1 MMVESMGTRI
11 QPEAGLLRCLD
22 GSKPRVLLAEDSD
35 AARILTA
42 ALLRRMGCQ
51 VDAVE
56 HGEEALS
63 HVQNFSYDLILLDI
77 EMPIMDG
84 VIAAREIRALGG
96 AAGSTPLMALSAF
109 LADTSKCGHWQ
120 ETFDVALA
128 KPAGRDDLRGAIQS
142 ALASKVH
149 RNALGASSQ
158 PPSSNASNEQLIDK
172 AQMAQVKAHLSPLAW
187 RQLVEAVAAEMRDTV
202 KAIAFAQ
209 SAGESGAVAQNAHRL
224 KGIARSFAAP
234 KLAHLAEQIE
244 RKAIHNTPEDLEGS
258 VMQLRKVADTTLL
271 AIATMA
277 ERAA

>member
-109 LADTSKCGHWQ
+109 LADTSKCGPWQ

-158 PPSSNASNEQLIDK
+158 PPSNSQNEQLIDK
-172 AQMAQVKAHLSPLAW
+172 TQMAQVKAHLSPLAW

-209 SAGESGAVAQNAHRL
+209 SAGESGIVAQNAHRL

-234 KLAHLAEQIE
+234 KLAHLAQQIE
-244 RKAIHNTPEDLEGS
+244 TKAIHNTPEDLDGS
-258 VMQLRKVADTTLL
+258 VIELRKVADTTLL

>member
-158 PPSSNASNEQLIDK
+158 PVSNASNEQLIDK
-172 AQMAQVKAHLSPLAW
+172 LQMAQVKAHLSPLAW

-209 SAGESGAVAQNAHRL
+209 SAGESGVVAQNAHRL

-244 RKAIHNTPEDLEGS
+244 TKAIHNTPEDLDGS
-258 VMQLRKVADTTLL
+258 VTQLRKVADTTLL